1 MSEVY
6 TIIHLEDYAAE
17 MRESAA
23 KSICEKHTENLNEY
37 ISIGQMINLIKEN
50 CLGIDDNDRP
60 LIDEDTNIKIFEETS
75 VWIHSI
81 GLARLAAKDLIE
93 CAWDSESNEMIFW
106 AKEQPEN
113 TNEPKPK
120 RSNKRTKRKNSGD

>member
-50 CLGIDDNDRP
+50 CLGVDDNDRP

-81 GLARLAAKDLIE
+81 GLAKLAAKDLIE
-93 CAWDSESNEMIFW
+93 CAWSDEDNAMVFW
-106 AKEQPEN
+106 AKEKPEN
-113 TNEPKPK
+113 KNESK
-120 RSNKRTKRKNSGD
+120 RRNKRTKRKDSRD